1 MQPEHWRNDAEAI
14 LRPLSEDIVSVA
26 LKCPRNQK
34 EIEQLLNEI
43 KVYVACSKHSNEY
56 EKDNYYSNYSVI
68 RCYGI
73 TYDSSQGYMMVTE
86 YAKRGDLRRYLHQ
99 MRNYV
104 EDNFL
109 FETHQNFKW
118 CDKLYILRDIAKGL
132 ATIHKAGCWDND
144 PLKRPDTEEIFK
156 TLNRWAL
163 GVDNTNWWHSSKSD
177 QVSVQFLSADIA
189 KKAKKELQPQN
200 LTSDKSSE
208 YQYDS
213 KLQDLKIDH
222 FLEM

>member
-1 MQPEHWRNDAEAI
+1 YSATWMQPEHWRNDAEVI
-14 LRPLSEDIVSVA
+14 LRPLSEDIVSIA

-118 CDKLYILRDIAKGL
+118 CDKLYILRDITKGL
-132 ATIHKAGCWDND
+132 ATIHKAGFLHGDLHPGNVLQMEDNHVI
-144 PLKRPDTEEIFK
+144 LGNVEEIFK

-177 QVSVQFLSADIA
+177 QESVQFLSADIA
-189 KKAKKELQPQN
+189 KKAKKELQP
-200 LTSDKSSE
+200 
-208 YQYDS
+208 
-213 KLQDLKIDH
+213 
-222 FLEM
+222 